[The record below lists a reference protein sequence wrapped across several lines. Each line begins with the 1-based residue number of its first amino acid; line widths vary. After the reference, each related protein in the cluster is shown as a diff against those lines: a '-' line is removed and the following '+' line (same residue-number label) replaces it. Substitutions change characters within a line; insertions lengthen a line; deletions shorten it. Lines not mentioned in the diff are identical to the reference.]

1 MKKQENVASIFH
13 ARLHV
18 LSNPASSFRAF
29 IKKPRN
35 RKK

>member
-18 LSNPASSFRAF
+18 LSNLASSF